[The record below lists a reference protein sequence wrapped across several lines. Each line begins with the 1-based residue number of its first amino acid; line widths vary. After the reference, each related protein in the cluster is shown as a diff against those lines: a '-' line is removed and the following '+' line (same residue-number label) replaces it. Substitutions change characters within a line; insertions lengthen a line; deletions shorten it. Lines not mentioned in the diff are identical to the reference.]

1 MPRPRIGYAG
11 TIALE
16 VHTLR
21 ARNAELEPI
30 ARRAKNLQSVID
42 DLSRENLELR
52 REVYRQKDR
61 RRQPSGPRRRNSGDA
76 GSVRSGS
83 ESSDASAG

>member
-1 MPRPRIGYAG
+1 MSKTRVGFAG
-11 TIALE
+11 GVALE
-16 VHTLR
+16 LFKLR
-21 ARNAELEPI
+21 ARNAELEPL